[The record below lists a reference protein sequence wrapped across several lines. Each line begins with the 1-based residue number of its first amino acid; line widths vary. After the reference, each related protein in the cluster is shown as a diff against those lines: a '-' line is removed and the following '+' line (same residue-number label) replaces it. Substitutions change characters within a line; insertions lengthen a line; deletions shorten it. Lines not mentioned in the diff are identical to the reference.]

1 MLKTES
7 GLVVS
12 PTDLVGFLACEHRL
26 RLEWVAL
33 RDGIRPPFDGD
44 PVLDLIN
51 RKGREHETRYL
62 QGLRAQGLNVVDLS
76 NRANK
81 TAGESASTER
91 ETVHAMRSG
100 ADVVYQGVFFDGF
113 WRGRPDF
120 LIKVDGRS
128 SFGDWGYEVADTKL
142 AREVKAGAIVQLVL
156 YSLRLAELQG
166 VAPREMRVITGD
178 SESRRFRV
186 EDYAAYVRVVRDR
199 LVAGLVDGDPLAS
212 SYPHPVEHCRVCS
225 WAVVCIERRR
235 ADDHTSLVAGMTRSV
250 TRKLVDEGIMTTT
263 ALGEIAADTQVNDL
277 AKATFVRL
285 REQAALQLEQRKDG
299 VVRFRLIEEALHPPA
314 QAPAPRRKDQD
325 PTEPTLVGLTS
336 LPLPTADDLFF
347 DIEAD
352 PWAGDGAGRGEGLEY
367 LFGILSVAGGVPSY
381 EPVWAHSPEAEKA
394 MVEKFIDRCEAA
406 RAANPG
412 FHVYHYGAYEVAALK
427 RLVNRYGTRD
437 LVLDTL
443 LRGEVFVDLYAVVR
457 QGIRISQDSYS
468 LKKIEALYMPH
479 REGPITRGGFSVV
492 EYERWLE
499 DRDQKHLDDL
509 AAYNRDDC
517 LSTWK
522 LRDWL
527 EARRLE
533 GEALLGISI
542 PRPPF
547 KSGEPKPEVAEE
559 IAATQLR
566 IERLRRGLSVVAEQ
580 RDPEADAKWRLSLLL
595 DFHRR
600 EARPEWWRH
609 FDLRSKSPAELVNES
624 DAIGELM
631 FEGIVGSVKQSTV
644 YRYRFDPEQPQKF
657 DEGDKPIDPG
667 TGGAAGTIVD
677 IDASTGILELKRADT
692 STPHPKALIPS
703 KPISTDALTEAL
715 GRLADDVIAR
725 SILVES
731 GCFQAARD
739 LLLRRAPRIE
749 GHVAGQPIRRGG
761 ETTLDAAIRSIL
773 GLRDSCLAIQGP
785 PGTGKTWT
793 AAQVI
798 LKLHAGG
805 KRVGLTGPSHK
816 VIGNIIAAVLKEAGS
831 NGVSLR
837 IAQRSKE
844 GEEFVDDRVEQV
856 KDNAALARAIAAG
869 THIAAGTAWAYASKE
884 MESQLDV
891 LFIDEAGQFS
901 LANACASS
909 GAARSLVLIGD
920 PNQLP
925 QVTKGTHPEGA
936 GLSALEHVLNG
947 AQTLSPEHG
956 LFLDQTH
963 RLHPDL
969 CALVSNVFYEG
980 KLTSHPKTHG
990 VRIDGGG
997 FLGGTGLRLCPVT
1010 HFNCASRSRE
1020 EVALVVDMARDLL
1033 GRTWVDRKGTTRSMT
1048 SEDILIVA
1056 PFNAQVAAI
1065 REGVRAALGITARV
1079 GTVDKFQGQEGAV
1092 VLYSMTSSSAEDAP
1106 RDMEFLYSPNRLN
1119 VSISR
1124 AQALAVV
1131 IYSPDLLRVNCRT
1144 PEQIKLANALCRI
1157 VESVDHRAWSGQGSV
1172 VK

>member
-51 RKGREHETRYL
+51 RKGREHETRHL
-62 QGLRAQGLNVVDLS
+62 QGLRAQGLSVVDLS

-81 TAGESASTER
+81 TAEESASAER

-100 ADVVYQGVFFDGF
+100 ADVVYQGVFFDGL

-120 LIKVDGRS
+120 LIKVEGGS

-178 SESRRFRV
+178 SECRRYRV

-212 SYPHPVEHCRVCS
+212 SYPHPVEHCRVCN

-235 ADDHTSLVAGMTRSV
+235 VDDHTSLVAGMTRAV
-250 TRKLVDEGIMTTT
+250 TRKLVEHGILTT
-263 ALGEIAADTQVNDL
+263 ARLGEIAADTRVKDL

-314 QAPAPRRKDQD
+314 KAPPPRRKDQE
-325 PTEPTLVGLTS
+325 PTEPTLLGLTS
-336 LPLPTADDLFF
+336 LPPPTDDDLFF

-352 PWAGDGAGRGEGLEY
+352 PWAGDGAGGGDGLEY

-394 MVEKFIDRCEAA
+394 MVEKFIDRCQAA

-443 LRGEVFVDLYAVVR
+443 LRGDVFVDLFAVVR
-457 QGIRISQDSYS
+457 QGLRISQDSYS

-492 EYERWLE
+492 EYERWLD
-499 DRDQKHLDDL
+499 DREQKHLDDL

-517 LSTWK
+517 LSTWR

-533 GEALLGISI
+533 GEALLGAPI
-542 PRPPF
+542 PRPPL
-547 KSGEPKPEVAEE
+547 KSGEPKTEVAEE
-559 IAATQLR
+559 LAITQRR
-566 IERLRRGLSVVAEQ
+566 IEKLREGISVVAEE
-580 RDPEADAKWRLSLLL
+580 RDPEAAARWRLSLLL

-609 FDLRSKSPAELVNES
+609 FDLRGKSPAELVSES
-624 DAIGELM
+624 DAIGELA
-631 FEGIVGSVKQSTV
+631 FEGIAGRVKQSTI

-657 DEGDKPIDPG
+657 NVGDAVVDPG
-667 TGGAAGTIVD
+667 TGGGAGTIVA
-677 IDASTGILELKRADT
+677 IDASEGTLELKRADT
-692 STPHPKALIPS
+692 STPHPRALIPAG
-703 KPISTDALTEAL
+703 PISTKALTEAL

-725 SILVES
+725 GVVVES
-731 GCFQAARD
+731 GPFRAARD
-739 LLLRRAPRIE
+739 LLLRRQPRIGGRVE
-749 GHVAGQPIRRGG
+749 GEPIRRND
-761 ETTLDAAIRSIL
+761 ETTVDAAMRSIL
-773 GLRDSCLAIQGP
+773 GLRDSYLAIQGP

-798 LKLHAGG
+798 LKLHAEG
-805 KRVGLTGPSHK
+805 KRVGVTGPSHK
-816 VIGNIIAAVLKEAGS
+816 VIGNLIEAVLKEAANS
-831 NGVSLR
+831 GVPVK
-837 IAQRSKE
+837 IAQRADE
-844 GEEFVDDRVEQV
+844 GDAVEDPRVESA
-856 KDNAALARAIAAG
+856 KDKALEQALASGVHIVAG
-869 THIAAGTAWAYASKE
+869 TPWAFAAQRMSD
-884 MESQLDV
+884 QLDV
-891 LFIDEAGQFS
+891 LFADEAGQFS
-901 LANACASS
+901 LANACAVS
-909 GAARSLVLIGD
+909 GSARSLVLIGD

-925 QVTKGTHPEGA
+925 QVTKGAHPEGA
-936 GLSALEHVLNG
+936 GLSALEHVLDG
-947 AQTLSPEHG
+947 AQTLGPEQG

-969 CALVSNVFYEG
+969 CSLVSDVFYEG
-980 KLTSHPKTHG
+980 RLTSHPKTHG
-990 VRIDGGG
+990 VRIGGDG
-997 FLGGTGLRLCPVT
+997 FLGGTGLRLRPVT

-1020 EVALVVDMARDLL
+1020 EVAVVVDMVRDLL
-1033 GRTWVDRKGTTRSMT
+1033 GRTWVDREGTTRSMT
-1048 SEDILIVA
+1048 PDDILIVS

-1144 PEQIKLANALCRI
+1144 PAQIKLANALCRI
-1157 VESVDHRAWSGQGSV
+1157 VESVHHRASSGPDSV